1 MRSKIA
7 QKILDNTPQA
17 TKDKVSSYAKMLLS
31 DVIKSVCI
39 NCGKPKEEHSKATE
53 LCPTRFAHFEQ
64 AVL

>member
-7 QKILDNTPQA
+7 KKILDNTPQA
-17 TKDKVSSYAKMLLS
+17 TKDKVSNYAKLLLS
-31 DVIKSVCI
+31 EVSGQVCI